1 MASESTPPPPTGG
14 GGARYAIAGVAL
26 CAVAALGYCLITPS
40 APPPTTTV
48 AVPADAGVIERSTA
62 LVEDDLVI
70 PEDEPD
76 TGAIDAA
83 VEQVVHRPTTP
94 RGPPLGSWDSC
105 TGEVDARPVFEEY
118 RPQFQAC
125 YEHRLKANPLLQG
138 QMQLRV
144 HIASAGNVD
153 GVQVAGSLH
162 DSEVF
167 GCVRNLANRMHFPR
181 VAGGTCA
188 VVAVPYTFT
197 PRQ

>member
-1 MASESTPPPPTGG
+1 MVLLC
-14 GGARYAIAGVAL
+14 GVA
-26 CAVAALGYCLITPS
+26 YWLIAPG

-48 AVPADAGVIERSTA
+48 DASPDAGVIGRSTA

-76 TGAIDAA
+76 AWEPDAGAVPAA
-83 VEQVVHRPTTP
+83 TTVHHGP
-94 RGPPLGSWDSC
+94 RAPALGEWDSC
-105 TGEVDARPVFEEY
+105 TGELDARPVFEEY

-144 HIASAGNVD
+144 HVAADGHVD
-153 GVQVAGSLH
+153 GVEVGGSLH
-162 DSEVF
+162 DREVF
-167 GCVRNLANRMHFPR
+167 TCVRNLANRMRFPH
-181 VAGGTCA
+181 VSGGTCA

-197 PRQ
+197 PQQ